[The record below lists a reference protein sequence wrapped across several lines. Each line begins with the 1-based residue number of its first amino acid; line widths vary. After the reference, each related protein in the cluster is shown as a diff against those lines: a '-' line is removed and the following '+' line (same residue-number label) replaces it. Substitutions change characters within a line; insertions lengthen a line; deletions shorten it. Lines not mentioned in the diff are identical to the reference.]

1 MPKAWFIAL
10 STLAKSATPKRL
22 KENATED
29 HIVISPQ
36 IKRKKL

>member
-22 KENATED
+22 KDNAVAD
-29 HIVISPQ
+29 HVVISPE